1 MADLRVVKK
10 SEEVQALKTANEHTR
25 SGFEAILNGIEPGL
39 KEYEMSALFEYKVRC
54 SGSKGLGFP
63 TIAASGGN
71 AVILHY
77 VENDDTMKSGDL
89 LLLDFGALHDNYS
102 ADISRTI
109 PVNGKYSERQ
119 KVLYNIVLKA
129 QEAVIEAIEPG
140 LPYAKLNEIC
150 KAVLLKECKAIGL
163 FEKRR
168 RLSQVLLSRS
178 GTLSWP

>member
-119 KVLYNIVLKA
+119 KYFTILFLKRKKR
-129 QEAVIEAIEPG
+129 
-140 LPYAKLNEIC
+140 LLRLLNQAFLMQNSM
-150 KAVLLKECKAIGL
+150 KFA
-163 FEKRR
+163 RR
-168 RLSQVLLSRS
+168 SY
-178 GTLSWP
+178 